1 MIDYAVALHSAN
13 WPTMQALQV
22 CIDRHGWPVKFG
34 GEGHPRWTKP
44 LTKTPGTLGIPVVLR
59 GEPTEL
65 EASFVTLGSAQ
76 PVPYDVNERLASI
89 GATHVRF
96 EQGDRVLTLT
106 FGANPKEYQAGFY
119 VMAALIK
126 CFGGYGFHGRSHGTS
141 SYADS
146 LIAEAA
152 SLETEGPRQI
162 PIEDTKRAMQ
172 GIREFMRKVTVM
184 KRGGSKQ

>member
-1 MIDYAVALHSAN
+1 MIDYHVALHHLN
-13 WPTMQALQV
+13 WPTVQVLQE
-22 CIDRHGWPVKFG
+22 CIDRQGWPLKLG
-34 GEGHPRWTKP
+34 GEDLLRWTKP
-44 LTKTPGTLGIPVVLR
+44 LTKTPGTLGMPVVLR
-59 GEPTEL
+59 GEAIEL

-76 PVPYDVNERLASI
+76 PISYDVNERLASI

-106 FGANPKEYQAGFY
+106 FGANPKEYQAGVY

-152 SLETEGPRQI
+152 SLESEGPRQI

-184 KRGGSKQ
+184 KGGGSKQ